1 MRPPRSHA
9 GFSLVDVL
17 IAVIIFGI
25 LSTIV
30 LAALKNIR
38 RDGTRREA
46 GGFGRF
52 VTSFD
57 KSP

>member
-1 MRPPRSHA
+1 MRPTRSHA

-30 LAALKNIR
+30 LAALKNLR

-46 GGFGRF
+46 VGAAR
-52 VTSFD
+52 VVAWFD
-57 KSP
+57 RPQ